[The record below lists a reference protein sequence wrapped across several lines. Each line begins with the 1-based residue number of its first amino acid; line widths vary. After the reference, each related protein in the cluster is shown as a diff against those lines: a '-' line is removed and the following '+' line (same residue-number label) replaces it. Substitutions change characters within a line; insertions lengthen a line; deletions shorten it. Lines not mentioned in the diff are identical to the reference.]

1 MVLHH
6 YGLQLED
13 TIFKPDFAKN
23 SVLSQLYN
31 GDVIKPGTKIQQGSK
46 ITLVLGNGI
55 GGMEFMIP
63 NLVGLSYHDAK
74 AVLDSERIIVGAVVP
89 DDDVTDN
96 DNAFV
101 YRQNP
106 NRYDEEKRL
115 NHIREGQTIDLWL
128 SVKKPDR
135 QGDSTQVIQNN

>member
-1 MVLHH
+1 
-6 YGLQLED
+6 
-13 TIFKPDFAKN
+13 
-23 SVLSQLYN
+23 
-31 GDVIKPGTKIQQGSK
+31 
-46 ITLVLGNGI
+46 
-55 GGMEFMIP
+55 MEFMIP
-63 NLVGLSYHDAK
+63 DLVGLSYHDAK

-89 DDDVTDN
+89 DNDVTDN

-128 SVKKPDR
+128 SVKKPER
-135 QGDSTQVIQNN
+135 QGDSTRLFKIINRLK